1 MNKINYSNFI
11 WFNSSSSPTQPKQI
25 YAKVIDVDLDNKK
38 ALVETIDG
46 SLRIKLNNKTGEC
59 LVCGDYVTVQYKT
72 LLTAKSGYISFKNG
86 VLRPL

>member
-1 MNKINYSNFI
+1 METIDYQNFLGIANINNGK
-11 WFNSSSSPTQPKQI
+11 NQI
-25 YAKVIDVDLDNKK
+25 KARVLDVDSNNSK

>member
-1 MNKINYSNFI
+1 MENISFDNFVNINN
-11 WFNSSSSPTQPKQI
+11 NSVKKTVK
-25 YAKVIDVDLDNKK
+25 AKVIDVDLDNKK